1 VAQRAPLPAS
11 RLATSIPFPGG
22 RKNGS
27 GKGKLVISNNN
38 SGSYTSVQHWMEVV
52 NSRHALSEHDWEDR
66 LSVLWS
72 FCDSLGKDPDTIIRE
87 ALDERD
93 SKLDYMRHLRRWA
106 SSRSQSQHGTH
117 ELQNVIRSFFINNGA
132 RVLTKPY
139 PDVYGGTGR
148 S

>member
-1 VAQRAPLPAS
+1 MAFETKPDIYS
-11 RLATSIPFPGG
+11 
-22 RKNGS
+22 
-27 GKGKLVISNNN
+27 
-38 SGSYTSVQHWMEVV
+38 SVRHWMEVV
-52 NSRHALSEHDWEDR
+52 NARHGLTERDWEER
-66 LSVLWS
+66 LTVLWS
-72 FCDSLGKDPDTIIRE
+72 FCESLGKDPDTIIKE

-106 SSRSQSQHGTH
+106 NEQAKGPQATH

-139 PDVYGGTGR
+139 PDVYGGGG

>member
-1 VAQRAPLPAS
+1 MTTNRDPD
-11 RLATSIPFPGG
+11 
-22 RKNGS
+22 
-27 GKGKLVISNNN
+27 
-38 SGSYTSVQHWMEVV
+38 SYASVQHWMEVV
-52 NSRHALSEHDWEDR
+52 NSRHSLSEGDWTER
-66 LSVLWS
+66 LGVLWS
-72 FCDSLGKDPDTIIRE
+72 FCDSLGKDPDAIIRD

-106 SSRSQSQHGTH
+106 SEQSRSLHATH

-139 PDVYGGTGR
+139 PDVYGGSR